1 MENLDFLSSANMTDV
16 LSSDNSSCKWRR
28 RGGEGENTPFI
39 FIYDEK
45 YRGKYSMRTCTRKRR

>member
-16 LSSDNSSCKWRR
+16 LSSDNSSCKWRK
-28 RGGEGENTPFI
+28 RGGGARIPFI
-39 FIYDEK
+39 FIYGEK